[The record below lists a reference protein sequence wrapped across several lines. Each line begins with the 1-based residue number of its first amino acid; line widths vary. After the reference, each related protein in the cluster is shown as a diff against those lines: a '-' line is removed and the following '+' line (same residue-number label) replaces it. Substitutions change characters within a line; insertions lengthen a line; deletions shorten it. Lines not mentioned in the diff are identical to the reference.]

1 MNVIIKI
8 CISTDD
14 FSIDEL
20 LELVEWKLDALQKE
34 MPGNA
39 NFSMAGYEVNPNK

>member
-8 CISTDD
+8 NVNTED

-20 LELVEWKLDALQKE
+20 LELIEWKLQALEKQ
-34 MPGNA
+34 MPGKLELK
-39 NFSMAGYEVNPNK
+39 MAGYEIGVN